1 MKLIDLIY
9 PKNRIISIVG
19 TCKNAGKTVTLNEI
33 ITQAGEKAI
42 PIALISTGRDGEK
55 RDVLTETEKPPIFV
69 KKGTII
75 TTVENAI
82 KPEYAGI
89 EIYSVTDYNT
99 PMGRVVIGRV
109 VEDGYVEISGPYSS
123 RTIRQMCQEMLSFGA
138 ELALIDGS
146 LDRRASAAPFVSDGT
161 VLATGAALARSQDL
175 VIDKTM
181 HIIKNYSIP
190 QIDRGEIRDIAAE
203 IIEEG
208 KTRLIKRD
216 LSIAYVGTLTSLR
229 SGSIIAKALTE
240 DTEYV
245 VLSGSATTD
254 TLKDIIQNAKN
265 PIKIII
271 KDGTRVFISPRELSL
286 LEKMG
291 LELYAIDHINII
303 AVTVNP
309 YSPEGY
315 YFDAATFL
323 EKMRRALPD
332 IPVFDV
338 MQGGWGYDY

>member
-9 PKNRIISIVG
+9 PSNRIVSIVG
-19 TCKNAGKTVTLNEI
+19 TYKNAGKTVTLNEI
-33 ITQAGEKAI
+33 ITQAGDKGI

-55 RDVLTETEKPPIFV
+55 RDVLTQTEKPPVFV

-82 KPEYAGI
+82 KAEYAGI
-89 EIYSVTDYNT
+89 EIFSVTDYNT

-123 RTIRQMCQEMLSFGA
+123 RTIKGMCEQMLAFGA
-138 ELALIDGS
+138 KLVLIDGS

-161 VLATGAALARSQDL
+161 ILATGASLARSQDL

-181 HIIKNYSIP
+181 HIINTYSIP
-190 QIDRGEIRDIAAE
+190 RVDRGEIRDLAE
-203 IIEEG
+203 GIIEEG
-208 KTRLIKRD
+208 KTGLINED
-216 LSIAYVGTLTSLR
+216 MSIIYVDTLTSLR
-229 SGSIIAKALTE
+229 SGSLIAQALTE
-240 DTEYV
+240 DTRYV

-254 TLKDIIQNAKN
+254 TLTDIMQNARGE
-265 PIKIII
+265 IEILV
-271 KDGTRVFISPRELSL
+271 KDGTRVFIPQRELHL
-286 LEKMG
+286 LQRIG
-291 LELYAIDHINII
+291 LRLKVVDAINII

-315 YFDAATFL
+315 YFDSLTFL
-323 EKMRRALPD
+323 ENMRRAIPD

-338 MQGGWGYDY
+338 VQGGNSYDY